1 MLRKESQRKRK
12 VSRRKT
18 GSRTKTRNCSLIAL
32 FLFTLSLMG
41 TGVLV
46 RAQVPG
52 LYGDSLL
59 HTNHIFSPDI
69 KTVQLHKEGWEI
81 SYPILKLNSKEK
93 LKLSF
98 DDLKDDIGNYY
109 YTFIHCNA
117 DWNPSD
123 LMETNYLEGFP
134 ENQITNYQYSFNTT
148 VKYIHYQLTFPNEDI
163 SFRISG
169 NYILYVYNN
178 YNKEEPL
185 LTRRFMVTENLVN
198 VKAQLKRPT
207 ITQFWESG
215 QEISISVNY
224 SMYQI
229 ANPFNEVKVVL
240 SQNGRWDN
248 AVEFLKPSFMR
259 NREIVY
265 DFDRKN
271 IFSGGSEYRYFDAK
285 SLRYQTEYVQFID
298 FRESIHHV
306 ALFPSKPRT
315 NTAYFYEQDVNGK
328 FYIKIQEGGDS
339 DIESD
344 YMRVYFT
351 LNTGFPEGS
360 GDVYVFGALSDWTC
374 NENNRMI
381 FNYETSSYET
391 SLILKQGYYNYE
403 YVRCDKGSFYANN
416 TVFEGSHYETENDY
430 LVFVYHMAPG
440 SRYDRLVGSVMVNSV
455 HKTR

>member
-1 MLRKESQRKRK
+1 MKLKISVFSGLKNENMN
-12 VSRRKT
+12 T
-18 GSRTKTRNCSLIAL
+18 IRNLIIKIYSGLL
-32 FLFTLSLMG
+32 FLIILSFFG
-41 TGVLV
+41 PVTKVI
-46 RAQVPG
+46 AQDPI
-52 LYGDSLL
+52 LLNDSLL
-59 HTNHIFSPDI
+59 HTNHIFSPTI
-69 KTVQLHKEGWEI
+69 KTVQLHKKGWEI

-93 LKLSF
+93 LILSF
-98 DDLKDDIGNYY
+98 DDLTDDIGNYY
-109 YTFIHCNA
+109 YTFIHCNS

-123 LMETNYLEGFP
+123 LMETDYLEGFP
-134 ENQITNYQYSFNTT
+134 ENQLTNYQYSFNTT
-148 VKYIHYQLTFPNEDI
+148 VKYIHYQLTFPNEDVN
-163 SFRISG
+163 FRISG
-169 NYILYVYNN
+169 NYILLVYNN

-207 ITQFWESG
+207 ITQLWESG

-224 SMYQI
+224 SMYEI

-248 AVEFLKPSFMR
+248 AVEFVKPSFMR

-265 DFDRKN
+265 DFDKKN
-271 IFSGGSEYRYFDAK
+271 IFLGGSEYRYFDAK
-285 SLRYQTEYVQFID
+285 SLRYQTEYVQYID

-306 ALFPSKPRT
+306 ALFPSKPKT

-328 FYIKIQEGGDS
+328 FYIKRQEGGDS

-344 YMRVYFT
+344 YMKVYFT

-381 FNYETSSYET
+381 YNYETSSYET

-416 TVFEGSHYETENDY
+416 AVFEGSHYETENDY
-430 LVFVYHMAPG
+430 LIFVYHMAPG

-455 HKTR
+455 NR